1 MALLAQKLWEGK
13 KLSKSVFGY
22 FKTKKKPAIKRRTFF
37 LFAASNILY
46 IIIFSDRITE
56 NRRQVQQNVRKK
68 NPTGN

>member
-22 FKTKKKPAIKRRTFF
+22 FKTKNNQPLREELFF
-37 LFAASNILY
+37 YLRLPIYY
-46 IIIFSDRITE
+46 IHIFSDRITE